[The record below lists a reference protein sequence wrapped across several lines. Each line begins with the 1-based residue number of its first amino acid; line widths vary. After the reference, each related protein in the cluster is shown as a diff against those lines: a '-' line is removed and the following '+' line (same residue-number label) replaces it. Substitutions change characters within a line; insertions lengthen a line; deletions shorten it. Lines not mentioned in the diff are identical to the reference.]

1 MTVPT
6 PAPPSGGPRT
16 GPQEESV
23 MREVLDRAEL
33 HARFMSELG
42 RHPDAAGSEF
52 VFELDHKLE
61 GPGGCNWYP
70 LATIELWRGDLM
82 QNLRAFR
89 DVRESLSARYNL
101 SPPADAPAPG
111 IVAAG

>member
-1 MTVPT
+1 MTAPIQ
-6 PAPPSGGPRT
+6 APPSGGPRT
-16 GPQEESV
+16 DPQGVSV

-33 HARFMSELG
+33 HARFMSELR

-52 VFELDHKLE
+52 VFELDHKPE

-82 QNLRAFR
+82 RNLRAFR

-101 SPPADAPAPG
+101 APSAGVPAPDF
-111 IVAAG
+111 ATAG

>member
-1 MTVPT
+1 
-6 PAPPSGGPRT
+6 
-16 GPQEESV
+16 

-33 HARFMSELG
+33 HARFMNDLR

-52 VFELDHKLE
+52 VFELDYKPE

-82 QNLRAFR
+82 QNLRVFR
-89 DVRESLSARYNL
+89 DVREALSARYNL
-101 SPPADAPAPG
+101 VPPAPAELQDADA
-111 IVAAG
+111 VAAG